1 MTKRKNETREEY
13 LERCRAWEK
22 EHRPNHWKER
32 REYIKNYLKSYKN
45 SQRYCC
51 ESLENVENYEKA
63 KADNF
68 KGWHCHHRLE
78 THTTDG
84 EKRLV
89 DISMKELKA
98 LGMYWH
104 RPANEL
110 LFIKDTEHIKLH
122 NTGKYHTMSE
132 EGRQRVG
139 KLNSERLSKRV
150 RCVETGEIFES
161 AKKASEITSIKN
173 ICQAARGTRKTAGG
187 YHWKYLEVTA

>member
-22 EHRPNHWKER
+22 EHRPNRWKER
-32 REYIKNYLKSYKN
+32 REYIKNYLKSYKQH
-45 SQRYCC
+45 QRYCC

-68 KGWHCHHRLE
+68 EGWHLHHRLE
-78 THTTDG
+78 THTSDG

-98 LGMYWH
+98 LGMYYH

-110 LFIKDTEHIKLH
+110 LFIKDTEHIKIH
-122 NTGKYHTMSE
+122 NTGKKGHSMSE
-132 EGRQRVG
+132 EGKQRVR
-139 KLNSERLSKRV
+139 KINSERLSKKV

-173 ICQAARGTRKTAGG
+173 ICNAARGARKTAGG
-187 YHWKYLEVTA
+187 YHWEYL